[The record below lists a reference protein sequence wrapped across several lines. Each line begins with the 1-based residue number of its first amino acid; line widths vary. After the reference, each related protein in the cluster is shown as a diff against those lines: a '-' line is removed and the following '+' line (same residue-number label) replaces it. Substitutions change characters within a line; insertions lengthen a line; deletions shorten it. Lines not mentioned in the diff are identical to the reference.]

1 MLAGVSCLL
10 VALAC
15 QVDRIAAPPRMP
27 VARAVAGTPVLLSLT
42 CTISRRA
49 SPVSCAPA
57 APPRAAGVSADVMLS
72 PTGTYATFAPLNLV
86 KDTVRQVW
94 SFEAFVHNALQQS
107 IGTLNGATVRGSRIY
122 VTSISA
128 VHHSRALH

>member
-1 MLAGVSCLL
+1 MLAAVSCLL
-10 VALAC
+10 VALVC
-15 QVDRIAAPPRMP
+15 QVGRVA
-27 VARAVAGTPVLLSLT
+27 ARAVAGTPVLLSVT
-42 CTISRRA
+42 CTISRSA
-49 SPVSCAPA
+49 STVSCAPA

-107 IGTLNGATVRGSRIY
+107 IGTLNGATVTGSRIY